1 MSPGISPELSTIN
14 FQQLI
19 NLLRPQPPIQQNP
32 TIVNSCDAEAVF
44 IPSDNVAEEEV
55 DISDEERE
63 KEKETEKEKKPHH
76 KGPMP
81 IKFEKK
87 KRSRQVK
94 LAKRAKT
101 IRQKCQ
107 EVYANTKAS
116 VNLTITSADPHE
128 KTKICNQWRYHTNT
142 RRNVAQSFGQ
152 SYTSVDFNNHADDE
166 E

>member
-1 MSPGISPELSTIN
+1 
-14 FQQLI
+14 
-19 NLLRPQPPIQQNP
+19 
-32 TIVNSCDAEAVF
+32 
-44 IPSDNVAEEEV
+44 
-55 DISDEERE
+55 
-63 KEKETEKEKKPHH
+63 
-76 KGPMP
+76 MP

-107 EVYANTKAS
+107 EVYAITKAS

-142 RRNVAQSFGQ
+142 HRNVAQSYGQ
-152 SYTSVDFNNHADDE
+152 SYTSVDFNNNADTRRRICQLLILLVEVVQKNVCLPLSVAFPEKTKRDKYTMDPG
-166 E
+166 